1 MAIPRGKALYPTD
14 VATAALSARPRR
26 WAGEGDRGDN
36 RRMPTLRSNTAAAA
50 WMVAAVAFFA
60 LMDAAMKMLAAHYPA
75 LQVATLRGAASLP
88 FVLLWVLATAGPR
101 SILPVRWGLHLLR
114 GVLGIAMIGCFAWA
128 LRSLPLSTA
137 YTIYFVAPLLVAALS
152 VPLLGE
158 YVGPRRWA
166 AIGVGLVGVLVV
178 LRPGMNGF
186 VSLPGLM
193 VLLAAI
199 AYAVAS
205 VLVSLLARTDTP
217 QSLVVWFLLIM
228 ALGAGVLA
236 LPEWTPL
243 RLADT
248 GWIAGMG
255 LAGALGQVALTQ
267 AFRRGDAS
275 LIAPLEYSG
284 LIWVIPW
291 DWLLWRKLP
300 DAWTWVGAAIIVASG
315 LYLLHRERVRAAV
328 RPPPQAHP

>member
-1 MAIPRGKALYPTD
+1 M
-14 VATAALSARPRR
+14 
-26 WAGEGDRGDN
+26 
-36 RRMPTLRSNTAAAA
+36 M
-50 WMVAAVAFFA
+50 AAVACFA
-60 LMDAAMKMLAAHYPA
+60 LMDAAMKLLSAHYPA
-75 LQVATLRGAASLP
+75 LQVATLRGGASLP
-88 FVLLWVLATAGPR
+88 FVLLWVLATAGAR

-128 LRSLPLSTA
+128 LRSLPLATA
-137 YTIYFVAPLLVAALS
+137 YSIYFVAPLLVTALS

-158 YVGPRRWA
+158 RVGPRRWA
-166 AIGVGLVGVLVV
+166 AIGIGLAGVLVV
-178 LRPGMNGF
+178 LRPGVGGF

-193 VLLAAI
+193 VLLAAA
-199 AYAVAS
+199 AYALAA
-205 VLVSLLARTDTP
+205 VLVSLLARTETP

-228 ALGAGVLA
+228 ALGAGALA
-236 LPEWTPL
+236 WPAWIPL
-243 RLADT
+243 RLADA
-248 GWIAGMG
+248 GWIAALG

-300 DAWTWVGAAIIVASG
+300 DAWTWLGAAIIVASG
-315 LYLLHRERVRAAV
+315 LYLLHRERVRATE
-328 RPPPQAHP
+328 RPPPMAHP

>member
-1 MAIPRGKALYPTD
+1 
-14 VATAALSARPRR
+14 
-26 WAGEGDRGDN
+26 
-36 RRMPTLRSNTAAAA
+36 MPSSRSNTAAAA
-50 WMVAAVAFFA
+50 WMIAAVACFA
-60 LMDAAMKMLAAHYPA
+60 LMDAAMKLLTAHYPA
-75 LQVATLRGAASLP
+75 LQVATLRGGASLP

-101 SILPVRWGLHLLR
+101 SIVPVRWGLHLLR

-137 YTIYFVAPLLVAALS
+137 YTIYFVAPLLVTALS

-158 YVGPRRWA
+158 QVGPRRWA
-166 AIGVGLVGVLVV
+166 AIGIGLIGVLVV
-178 LRPGMNGF
+178 LRPGVGGF

-193 VLLAAI
+193 VLLAAT
-199 AYAVAS
+199 AYALAA
-205 VLVSLLARTDTP
+205 VLVSLLARTETP

-228 ALGAGVLA
+228 ALGAGALA
-236 LPEWTPL
+236 WPAWIPL
-243 RLADT
+243 RLADA
-248 GWIAGMG
+248 GWIATLG

-315 LYLLHRERVRAAV
+315 LYLLHRERVRATV
-328 RPPPQAHP
+328 RPPPLAHP